1 MSSALRRKGT
11 DGSMRKRRARSLAG
25 DDAFTKAESAPDCRC
40 GPAIPTQT
48 CAPAR
53 HAGSSTNDCR
63 DHQPP
68 ILAAWRTRSH
78 SLAGSDRSSIRR
90 KSWPGRGLR
99 DARLRRQDKSNASLR
114 SFCWSV
120 SGLRGCCQKSRGAAF
135 GKFPNYC
142 SAPSD
147 VGYAGRRLE
156 PYLALVG
163 VTQSRDLTLDVLID
177 LDGQVLVVD
186 QEGGHWVRFVVTHVP
201 FRRRSRTGWI
211 TR

>member
-90 KSWPGRGLR
+90 KSWPGRR
-99 DARLRRQDKSNASLR
+99 AENARLRRQGKRRRRRGHRIGLKGLRILCRCPRPGAVAAIGNVNGISPASDAAPADRRRLPAKKHKVVRAFRASLR
-114 SFCWSV
+114 RDETDSAKREFRPRDTL
-120 SGLRGCCQKSRGAAF
+120 GIPIALEAMLR
-135 GKFPNYC
+135 
-142 SAPSD
+142 
-147 VGYAGRRLE
+147 
-156 PYLALVG
+156 
-163 VTQSRDLTLDVLID
+163 
-177 LDGQVLVVD
+177 
-186 QEGGHWVRFVVTHVP
+186 
-201 FRRRSRTGWI
+201 
-211 TR
+211 